1 MIEKKGKNNIF
12 SKIISSQIFLA
23 FLGLILII
31 LISIPL
37 AKNLS
42 KRYYINQEIKDI
54 EQEIIDLES
63 KNKDLG
69 KLISYLESDQFVEE
83 QARLNLGLKKKG
95 EEVVVIKE
103 VEELIA
109 IKSIND
115 NLEDLDT
122 ETTNPK
128 RWLSYFFSINGG

>member
-1 MIEKKGKNNIF
+1 MTEKKGKKNIF
-12 SKIISSQIFLA
+12 SKIISSQIFLT

-54 EQEIIDLES
+54 EHEIISLES

-109 IKSIND
+109 IKSANE
-115 NLEDLDT
+115 NLEDFDT
-122 ETTNPK
+122 EATNPK

>member
-1 MIEKKGKNNIF
+1 MIKKKGKNNII

-54 EQEIIDLES
+54 EQEIITLES

-83 QARLNLGLKKKG
+83 QARLNLGLKKEG

-109 IKSIND
+109 IKSVND
-115 NLEDLDT
+115 NLEDIDI
-122 ETTNPK
+122 EATNPE
-128 RWLSYFFSINGG
+128 RWLSYFFSINRK